1 MRGYLLRR
9 LPSALL
15 VLLLASFL
23 AFAVLRLVPGDP
35 AAVLAGPDA
44 SAETEAAIRARLGLD
59 DPLPA
64 QYARWI
70 GGLLTGDLGPSY
82 AIGGETADLIG
93 DGIGATVELTLGAL
107 LFVVVLGGV
116 FGIVGATSRNRWLRG
131 TVRVLTTGALA
142 VPPFVTG
149 VLLVLLFAV
158 LLGVLPPGGRVP
170 LLTAPDL
177 GVQYLLLPAL
187 CLALPSA
194 AVLGRYLK
202 DSIERALAEDYV
214 RTATAA
220 GIAPAACSG
229 TTPCPTPSRPSS
241 PSSAC
246 RPATSS
252 AAPYSSRRSSPGRAS
267 ANSPNRPW
275 SAATTRSSRTSCC
288 SSSPSSSSSS
298 SSRTSSTPGSTPGS
312 GGSDHG
318 NPRSH
323 TVPSHRGNG
332 PGP

>member
-23 AFAVLRLVPGDP
+23 VFAVLRLVPGDP

-44 SAETEAAIRARLGLD
+44 SAEAEAAIRARLGLD

-82 AIGGETADLIG
+82 AIGGQTADLIG

-107 LFVVVLGGV
+107 LFVIVLGAA

-131 TVRVLTTGALA
+131 TVRILTTGALA

-194 AVLGRYLK
+194 AVLGRYLE
-202 DSIERALAEDYV
+202 DSIGRALAEDYV

-220 GIAPAACSG
+220 GIAP
-229 TTPCPTPSRPSS
+229 
-241 PSSAC
+241 
-246 RPATSS
+246 
-252 AAPYSSRRSSPGRAS
+252 RRLLWRHALPNALPPVVTLLGMQTGHLLGGAVLVEAIFAWPGLGQLAEQALVRRDYPVVQDLLLLLVTVFVLVQLLTDLVHA
-267 ANSPNRPW
+267 RL
-275 SAATTRSSRTSCC
+275 
-288 SSSPSSSSSS
+288 
-298 SSRTSSTPGSTPGS
+298 
-312 GGSDHG
+312 D
-318 NPRSH
+318 PRI
-323 TVPSHRGNG
+323 RWE
-332 PGP
+332 

>member
-23 AFAVLRLVPGDP
+23 VFAVLRLVPGDP

-44 SAETEAAIRARLGLD
+44 SAEAEAAIRARLGLD

-82 AIGGETADLIG
+82 AIGGQTADLIG
-93 DGIGATVELTLGAL
+93 DGIGATVELTLGSL
-107 LFVVVLGGV
+107 LFVVVLGTA

-131 TVRVLTTGALA
+131 TVRILTTGALA

-194 AVLGRYLK
+194 AVLGRYLE
-202 DSIERALAEDYV
+202 DSIGRALAEDYV

-220 GIAPAACSG
+220 GIAP
-229 TTPCPTPSRPSS
+229 
-241 PSSAC
+241 
-246 RPATSS
+246 
-252 AAPYSSRRSSPGRAS
+252 RRLLWRHALPNALPPVVTLLGMQTGHLLGGAVLVEAIFAWPGLGQLAEQALVRRDYPVVQDLLLLLVTVFVLVQLLTDLVHA
-267 ANSPNRPW
+267 W
-275 SAATTRSSRTSCC
+275 L
-288 SSSPSSSSSS
+288 
-298 SSRTSSTPGSTPGS
+298 
-312 GGSDHG
+312 D
-318 NPRSH
+318 PRI
-323 TVPSHRGNG
+323 RWE
-332 PGP
+332 

>member
-15 VLLLASFL
+15 VLLVASFV

-59 DPLPA
+59 EPLPA
-64 QYARWI
+64 QYLRWL
-70 GGLLTGDLGPSY
+70 GDLLTGDLGPSY
-82 AIGGETADLIG
+82 AIGGQTADLIG
-93 DGIGATVELTLGAL
+93 DGLGATVELTLGAL
-107 LFVVVLGGV
+107 LFVVVLGAAL
-116 FGIVGATSRNRWLRG
+116 GILGATSRNRWVR
-131 TVRVLTTGALA
+131 TAVRVLTTGALA

-149 VLLVLLFAV
+149 VLLVLLFSV

-202 DSIERALAEDYV
+202 DGIERALGEDYV

-220 GIAPAACSG
+220 GVAP
-229 TTPCPTPSRPSS
+229 
-241 PSSAC
+241 
-246 RPATSS
+246 
-252 AAPYSSRRSSPGRAS
+252 RRLLWRHALPNALPPVVTLLGMQTGNLLGGAVLVEAIFAWPGLGQLAEQALVRRDYPVVQDLLLLLVTVFVLVQLLTDLVHA
-267 ANSPNRPW
+267 W
-275 SAATTRSSRTSCC
+275 L
-288 SSSPSSSSSS
+288 
-298 SSRTSSTPGSTPGS
+298 
-312 GGSDHG
+312 D
-318 NPRSH
+318 PRI
-323 TVPSHRGNG
+323 RWE
-332 PGP
+332 

>member
-15 VLLLASFL
+15 VLLAASFL

-44 SAETEAAIRARLGLD
+44 SPETEAAIRAGLGLD
-59 DPLPA
+59 APLPL
-64 QYARWI
+64 QYARWL
-70 GGLLTGDLGPSY
+70 GDLLTGDLGPSY
-82 AIGGETADLIG
+82 AIGGQAADLIA
-93 DGIGATVELTLGAL
+93 DGLGATTELTLGAL
-107 LFVVVLGGV
+107 LFVVVLGGA
-116 FGIVGATSRNRWLRG
+116 FGILGATARNRWVLG

-149 VLLVLLFAV
+149 VLLVLLFSV

-177 GVQYLLLPAL
+177 GAQYLLLPSL

-202 DSIERALAEDYV
+202 DGIERALAEDYV

-220 GIAPAACSG
+220 GIAP
-229 TTPCPTPSRPSS
+229 
-241 PSSAC
+241 
-246 RPATSS
+246 
-252 AAPYSSRRSSPGRAS
+252 RRLLLKHALPNALPPVVTLLGMQTGHLLGGAVLVEAIFAWPGLGQLAEQALIRRDYPVVQDLLLLLVTAFVLVQLLTDLVH
-267 ANSPNRPW
+267 ARL
-275 SAATTRSSRTSCC
+275 
-288 SSSPSSSSSS
+288 
-298 SSRTSSTPGSTPGS
+298 
-312 GGSDHG
+312 D
-318 NPRSH
+318 PRI
-323 TVPSHRGNG
+323 RWE
-332 PGP
+332 